1 MQNVLFD
8 SVNLSPEILK
18 GIADMGYTQMTEIQ
32 AKAIPL
38 ILEGKDVIGR
48 SSTGTGKTA
57 AFGVPAIESVEGSN
71 RPEVLVLSPTRE
83 LAIQISTEMSKYAKY
98 KPSVRIATVYGGQSM
113 VIQFKQLR
121 SANIVVGTPG
131 RIMDHMRRNTLSLDQ
146 VKMVVLDEADEM
158 LNMGFFEDMQTI
170 LKQAPDERQTLLFS
184 ATMPP
189 AIMNLTKEFQSN
201 PEVVAVDKGK
211 RTVSTI
217 SQYYYYVPQSQ
228 KMEALNLL
236 LQGYRP
242 SRAVVFCNTKKM
254 VDDLVD
260 YLNQHKFKSIGLH
273 GDMKQAVRSQVMS
286 DYKNSKFHIL
296 VATDVAARGID
307 IDDVD
312 AVFNYDIP
320 TENEYYIHRIGRTG
334 RAGKTGSS
342 FTLATNQMQVRKLR
356 ELENFLN
363 APIKERPLPTAE
375 EIMQH
380 KDEKFTAKLLQTLEE
395 TEYSIYLPQV
405 NALIEEGHPA
415 EDLAAALMQ
424 MVLGKDKKQIP
435 VIKMPAPRSERSS
448 YGDRSSNKV
457 LVRFDIGRNQRISPN
472 FIVGAVTERTGLPAS
487 AIGKIDIFADYTNV
501 EVNSRDAE
509 SIVELMQGKKIKNQP
524 VSLSI
529 TAKATSKEGGA
540 RDYRSDKGYAGGRFG
555 GSNNKQLG
563 RSRQAKPVD
572 KRSSGKF
579 AGIKRSAKKDGLIID

>member
-1 MQNVLFD
+1 MQQNVLFD

-57 AFGVPAIESVEGSN
+57 AFGVPAVEIIEGSN

-83 LAIQISTEMSKYAKY
+83 LAMQISVEMSKYAKY

-131 RIMDHMRRNTLSLDQ
+131 RIMDHMRRNTLSLEK

-170 LKQAPDERQTLLFS
+170 LKEAPEERQTLLFS
-184 ATMPP
+184 ATMPS
-189 AIMNLTKEFQSN
+189 AIMNLTKEFQTN

-211 RTVSTI
+211 RTLSTI
-217 SQYYYYVPQSQ
+217 SQYYYYVPQTQ
-228 KMEALNLL
+228 KMDALNLL

-342 FTLATNQMQVRKLR
+342 FTLATNQMQVRKLC

-395 TEYSIYLPQV
+395 TEYNIYLPQV
-405 NALIEEGHPA
+405 SALMEEGHSA
-415 EDLAAALMQ
+415 ENLAAALMQ
-424 MVLGKDKKQIP
+424 MMLGKDKKQIP
-435 VIKMPAPRSERSS
+435 VIKVQAPAPRGERSF
-448 YGDRSSNKV
+448 NKV
-457 LVRFDIGRNQRISPN
+457 VVRFDIGRNQRIAPN
-472 FIVGAVTERTGLPAS
+472 FIIGAVTERTGLPAS
-487 AIGKIDIFADYTNV
+487 SIGKIDIFPDFTNV
-501 EVNSRDAE
+501 EVNSKDAE
-509 SIVELMQGKKIKNQP
+509 TIVEQMQGKKIKNIP

-529 TAKATSKEGGA
+529 TAKNTS
-540 RDYRSDKGYAGGRFG
+540 RDNAPREYRQDRNYAGGRFG
-555 GSNNKQLG
+555 GSSNKQLG
-563 RSRQAKPVD
+563 GRSRQGGKPAD
-572 KRSSGKF
+572 KRSSAKF

>member
-1 MQNVLFD
+1 MQQNVLFD

-18 GIADMGYTQMTEIQ
+18 GIVDMGYTEMTEIQ

-57 AFGVPAIESVEGSN
+57 AFGVPAVESIEGSN

-83 LAIQISTEMSKYAKY
+83 LAMQISVEMSKYAKY

-131 RIMDHMRRNTLSLDQ
+131 RIMDHMRRGTLSLEH
-146 VKMVVLDEADEM
+146 VKLVVLDEADEM

-170 LKQAPDERQTLLFS
+170 LKEAPEERQTLLFS

-189 AIMNLTKEFQSN
+189 AIMNLTKEFQTN

-217 SQYYYYVPQSQ
+217 SQFYYYVPQAQ
-228 KMEALNLL
+228 KMDALNLL
-236 LQGYRP
+236 LQGNRP
-242 SRAVVFCNTKKM
+242 SKAVVFCNTKKM
-254 VDDLVD
+254 VDELVE
-260 YLNQHKFKSIGLH
+260 YLNQHKFRSIGLH

-286 DYKNSKFHIL
+286 DYKNGRFQIL

-363 APIKERPLPTAE
+363 APIKERPLPTTE
-375 EIMQH
+375 EILQH
-380 KDEKFTAKLLQTLEE
+380 KDEKFTAKLKTALEEE
-395 TEYSIYLPQV
+395 TEYSPYLSQV
-405 NALIEEGHPA
+405 NALIEEGYTA
-415 EDLAAALMQ
+415 ENLAAALMQ
-424 MVLGKDKKQIP
+424 MLLGKDKKLIP
-435 VIKMPAPRSERSS
+435 VIKMPAPRS
-448 YGDRSSNKV
+448 GDRPGKV

-472 FIVGAVTERTGLPAS
+472 YIIAAVTERTGLPAN
-487 AIGKIDIFADYTNV
+487 AVGKIDIFPDYTNI
-501 EVNSRDAE
+501 EVSGRDAE
-509 SIVELMQGKKIKNQP
+509 VIMELMQGKKIKNMP

-529 TAKATSKEGGA
+529 TAKTSGGT
-540 RDYRSDKGYAGGRFG
+540 RDYRSDNRSSDRNYAGGRFG

-563 RSRQAKPVD
+563 GRSRQGKPAD
-572 KRSSGKF
+572 KRANPKL